1 MIPSISVRI
10 GSLGRDTIH
19 DRGGPVKSAEP
30 DGEKGLEAALGAGSK
45 GRLAPGWIHDFLQNV
60 YG

>member
-1 MIPSISVRI
+1 MT
-10 GSLGRDTIH
+10 GA
-19 DRGGPVKSAEP
+19 GPVKSAEP